1 MLGGAGMVSRNSSDM
16 IGWYFIDGGGKQ
28 IEYPQKEIWPDTYL
42 DYAKADFA
50 EFEVGKS
57 SRCLINAVSNAKRAL
72 HYQVDGLANALGW
85 SALKGKRDFPTKLDF
100 LGRCGVLSPIIIK
113 RINKLRNTV
122 EHDYY
127 VPTEDETLEYLEI
140 VELYLGATRTA
151 SVYFPS
157 GITVYVMDDVDDEYK
172 EEWGLPISITID
184 IRAEGRIVVTGA
196 GETIVDISIKDE
208 RYYDWVSAVI
218 RQGSY

>member
-1 MLGGAGMVSRNSSDM
+1 MV
-16 IGWYFIDGGGKQ
+16 GWYFVDSEGVQ
-28 IEYPQKEIWPDTYL
+28 INYPQDGVWPETYL
-42 DYAKADFA
+42 DYAKDDFA
-50 EFEVGKS
+50 AFEVEKS
-57 SRCLINAVSNAKRAL
+57 NRCLINAVSNAKRAL

-85 SALKGKRDFPTKLDF
+85 SALKGRRDFPTKLDF

-113 RINKLRNTV
+113 RINKLRNVV
-122 EHDYY
+122 EHEYH

-157 GITVYVMDDVDDEYK
+157 KITVYLMDEVDGEYK
-172 EEWGLPISITID
+172 AEWGLPRSINID
-184 IRAEGRIVVTGA
+184 IREEGRIVIVGS
-196 GETIVDISIKDE
+196 GETIVDFSIKDE
-208 RYYDWVSAVI
+208 EYYDWVSAVM